1 MSSRSLRLGSNSSRN
16 GWESTNVVEGV
27 STADIKVFRT
37 SILARRFPGLKN
49 LTDEDVAA
57 LIVADR
63 AATGRK
69 IEAPVKHYP
78 KTVHVKGEKK
88 LRNDPIWVP
97 NNAVEAKDS
106 ILMPPEEAF
115 VGMYSPYEADR
126 EDFLE
131 KKHSDERKQLQ
142 GAFVPSSWSQAKDT
156 VEVNYFINSA
166 TADVKMAE
174 KIERMARTNANLID
188 YRDVYTQRQGK
199 RVV

>member
-1 MSSRSLRLGSNSSRN
+1 VEESESGRN

-27 STADIKVFRT
+27 TAADIKVFRT

-57 LIVADR
+57 LVVADR

-69 IEAPVKHYP
+69 LEAPVKLKP
-78 KTVHVKGEKK
+78 KTIPAKGEKK

-97 NNAVEAKDS
+97 NNAAEAKGS
-106 ILMPPEEAF
+106 ILMPPEQAF
-115 VGMYSPYEADR
+115 VGMYSPYEGDR

-131 KKHSDERKQLQ
+131 KKHSDEAKHL
-142 GAFVPSSWSQAKDT
+142 GGTFVPSSQSQAKDT
-156 VEVNYFINSA
+156 IEANYFLNSA

-174 KIERMARTNANLID
+174 KMERMARTNANFAD
-188 YRDVYTQRQGK
+188 YQAVYTERQGK
-199 RVV
+199 RMV